1 MKPTNLELK
10 HLAAYLPYELKLRNK
25 WGDILTMTCSG
36 VYGIGTLK
44 QNTLK
49 LKPILRPLSDLF
61 DAAEEASGLE
71 YIDLLMHFAE
81 CDVEIEFV
89 DALKYEGRF
98 KAMIKYA
105 PYTLMQKLFEFHFDV
120 FGLIDAG
127 LAIDKNT
134 LETN

>member
-1 MKPTNLELK
+1 MKPTKLELK
-10 HLAAYLPYELKLRNK
+10 HLAAYLPYNVQIAYLLLDGQKSILDFEAANFFCSETEKL
-25 WGDILTMTCSG
+25 
-36 VYGIGTLK
+36 
-44 QNTLK
+44 
-49 LKPILRPLSDLF
+49 ILRPLSDLF